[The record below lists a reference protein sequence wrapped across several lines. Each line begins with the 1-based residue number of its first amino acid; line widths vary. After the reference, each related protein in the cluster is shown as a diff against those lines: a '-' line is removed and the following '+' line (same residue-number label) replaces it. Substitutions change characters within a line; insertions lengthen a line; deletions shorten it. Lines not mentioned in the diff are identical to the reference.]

1 MKVYIAG
8 PLFNDKAKI
17 ILEKIDK
24 ICKEIGLDTFLPGR
38 DVGLYKKGNS
48 TPFFV
53 KDRDAINDCGL
64 MIAYLDWRGISSGT
78 AWEMGYAHAKNIPI
92 ISLVEDKKSITKSDR
107 LCVMCF
113 NSSEIVE
120 SLKELKEKIR
130 IKINRG

>member
-8 PLFNDKAKI
+8 PLFNEKAKV

-24 ICKEIGLDTFLPGR
+24 ICKELGLDTFLPSR
-38 DVGLYKKGNS
+38 DAGLYKEGDS

-53 KDRDAINDCGL
+53 KDRDAIHDCEL
-64 MIAYLDWRGISSGT
+64 MVAYLDWRGISSGT
-78 AWEMGYAHAKNIPI
+78 AWEMGYAHARGVPI

-113 NSSEIVE
+113 NSSDVVE
-120 SLKELKEKIR
+120 SLEELKEKI
-130 IKINRG
+130 KEKS